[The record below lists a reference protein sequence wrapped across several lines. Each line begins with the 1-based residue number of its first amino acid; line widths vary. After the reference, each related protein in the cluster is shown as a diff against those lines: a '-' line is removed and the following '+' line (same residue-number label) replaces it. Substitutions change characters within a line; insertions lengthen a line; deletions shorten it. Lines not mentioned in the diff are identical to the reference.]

1 MWECVVRRIEEL
13 CAQRNISFRHLAYI
27 SGMSPSTITNIL
39 NGKSKN
45 PGVVTIKKICDG
57 LEISVLDFFN
67 NSLFENLEQEIS

>member
-13 CAQRNISFRHLAYI
+13 CAQRNISFRQLAYI

-57 LEISVLDFFN
+57 LEIPFLEFFDTEY
-67 NSLFENLEQEIS
+67 FRELEQEIR